1 MSEKKFEKTEKKES
15 PAKTE
20 PASVAFSVESKINN
34 YGFIF
39 MRKKWL
45 AALGWKKGMP
55 ADEWI
60 TWRKESKVET
70 VLPAEFE
77 FPFRTAKKKTRKK
90 QAGSTPIPPILL
102 TYSG

>member
-1 MSEKKFEKTEKKES
+1 MLNAYDPDYVEKRIRPLF
-15 PAKTE
+15 
-20 PASVAFSVESKINN
+20 
-34 YGFIF
+34 
-39 MRKKWL
+39 
-45 AALGWKKGMP
+45 KGMP